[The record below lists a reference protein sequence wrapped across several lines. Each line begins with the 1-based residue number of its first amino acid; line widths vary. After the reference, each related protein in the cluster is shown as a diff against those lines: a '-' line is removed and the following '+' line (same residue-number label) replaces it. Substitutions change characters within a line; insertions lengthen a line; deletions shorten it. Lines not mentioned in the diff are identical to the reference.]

1 MIASQIGIGVTIT
14 SLSDFGFS
22 LNGIG
27 VTMTSLSDCGYL
39 FQWNWCDHDFIVRL
53 WLFLRMKLV

>member
-39 FQWNWCDHDFIVRL
+39 FQWNWCDHDFIV
-53 WLFLRMKLV
+53 